1 LVQPTVCNLRI
12 AVLCATDGSSPLYST
27 SIVQRLLDPLESR
40 LDGSIRSGAALGQ
53 LEALVSQEELHA
65 YGLLVSTLDK
75 GNTCFEN
82 IFVWHIQCF
91 EALCNPPNEMRYQP
105 GVFAFHMYVHEDLF
119 S

>member
-1 LVQPTVCNLRI
+1 M
-12 AVLCATDGSSPLYST
+12 DGSSPLYST
-27 SIVQRLLDPLESR
+27 SIMQRLLDPLESR
-40 LDGSIRSGAALGQ
+40 IDGSVRSGAALGH

-65 YGLLVSTLDK
+65 YGLPVSTLDK
-75 GNTCFEN
+75 GDTGFDN

>member
-1 LVQPTVCNLRI
+1 M
-12 AVLCATDGSSPLYST
+12 DGSSPLYST
-27 SIVQRLLDPLESR
+27 SIMQRLLDPLESR
-40 LDGSIRSGAALGQ
+40 IDGSVRSGAALGH

-65 YGLLVSTLDK
+65 YGLPVSTLDK
-75 GNTCFEN
+75 GDAGFDN